1 MYKNTFVLLLFT
13 VVLTGCLEEKDK
25 EYSLE
30 EVVAAWKSE
39 GEHAPLVDEVREA
52 CHKSSD
58 KGVYSPTC
66 RVYNLAQSRIASIEM
81 MKNINKK

>member
-1 MYKNTFVLLLFT
+1 MKSFLFLLIPFLL
-13 VVLTGCLEEKDK
+13 VGCLEDEKQK

-30 EVVAAWKSE
+30 EVVAAWKAG

-58 KGVYSPTC
+58 KGVYSPAC
-66 RVYNLAQSRIASIEM
+66 RVYNLAQFRMADA
-81 MKNINKK
+81 KK